1 MPLLGFRELSWAPPS
16 SAAQAAL
23 VALSL
28 VLMVCLSSAFM
39 MLLDIAVVVTLNDR
53 WVSQSL
59 NPLLVVLSGSLVPLA
74 LYPDWAQRA
83 LFLQPFAGIVD
94 IPFRIYSGNLAGGL
108 ALLGLGLQL
117 FWTVVLVTVGRLWME
132 RVMRRLEVQG
142 G

>member
-1 MPLLGFRELSWAPPS
+1 VLL
-16 SAAQAAL
+16 
-23 VALSL
+23 
-28 VLMVCLSSAFM
+28 VCLSSAFM
-39 MLLDIAVVVTLNDR
+39 MLLNIAVVVTLNDR

-94 IPFRIYSGNLAGGL
+94 IPFRIYSGNLVGALAYEGL
-108 ALLGLGLQL
+108 ALQL
-117 FWTVVLVTVGRLWME
+117 MWIIVLVVVGRVWMS
-132 RVMRRLEVQG
+132 RAMRRLEVQG